1 MIDDFT
7 EQQAAEPFAELAIG
21 PDGSEWRVVQ
31 RDRRFERKVSARA
44 EQREFVHVPE
54 KADVKNR
61 VEIVQTRAMVGVER
75 FVAAVVRQSVEAFVT
90 QRMRGDF
97 ESKIGRRNGE
107 LMWDEGQC
115 LDIRICMEYSH
126 RHSTHGLHG
135 YHVHFE
141 CLTAEQ
147 PVEQEYLQIAQLI
160 QDGYE
165 STDRR

>member
-1 MIDDFT
+1 M
-7 EQQAAEPFAELAIG
+7 
-21 PDGSEWRVVQ
+21 Q
-31 RDRRFERKVSARA
+31 RNRRFEREVSARA

-61 VEIVQTRAMVGVER
+61 MEIVQTRPMVGVER
-75 FVAAVVRQSVEAFVT
+75 SIATVVRQSIEPFVPL
-90 QRMRGDF
+90 RLRGDF

-107 LMWDEGQC
+107 LMWYERQC
-115 LDIRICMEYSH
+115 LEISICVTES
-126 RHSTHGLHG
+126 RRRFTHGLHG

-160 QDGYE
+160 QYGYE
-165 STDRR
+165 RTDRR